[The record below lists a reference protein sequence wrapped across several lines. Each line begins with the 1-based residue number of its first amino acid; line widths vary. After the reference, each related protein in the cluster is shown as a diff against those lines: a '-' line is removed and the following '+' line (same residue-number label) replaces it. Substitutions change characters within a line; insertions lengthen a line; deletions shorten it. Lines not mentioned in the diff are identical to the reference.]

1 MAFRVGEGSMKDNS
15 HGNGTTGELWE
26 KKKTV
31 KCIRGLNDTM
41 KSRKHQKKKKIT
53 QNFRFIILEWE
64 RHKVLSKTQVIK

>member
-1 MAFRVGEGSMKDNS
+1 MESGGVGEGSMEDNS
-15 HGNGTTGELWE
+15 HGNGTTGELWG

-41 KSRKHQKKKKIT
+41 KSRKHQKKKIP